1 MKSQSKL
8 SVLLACCSFAVV
20 ASSLMGCSS
29 DLGTASAPSY
39 GCAAKGPCANDP
51 VPSAEQ
57 ASSCQTLQSDAT
69 CGAAFNAYSEC
80 AYAAAKCGD
89 AGLSDPT
96 ADSVS
101 SACNSEYATYTTCLQ
116 NKMID
121 GGS

>member
-1 MKSQSKL
+1 MTFQSKL
-8 SVLLACCSFAVV
+8 SLLFTGCSLVLSL
-20 ASSLMGCSS
+20 SSLTGCSS
-29 DLGTASAPSY
+29 DLGTSPPPSY
-39 GCAAKGPCANDP
+39 SCAAKGPCANDP
-51 VPSAEQ
+51 VPSADQ
-57 ASSCQTLQSDAT
+57 ASSCQTLQRDST

-101 SACNSEYATYTTCLQ
+101 SECNSEYATYTMCLE

>member
-1 MKSQSKL
+1 MKSQSTL
-8 SVLLACCSFAVV
+8 SLLLLCSTFALGS
-20 ASSLMGCSS
+20 SSLTGCSS
-29 DLGTASAPSY
+29 DLGAAPPPSY
-39 GCAAKGPCANDP
+39 GCTAKGPCENDP

-57 ASSCQTLQSDAT
+57 ASSCQSLQSDAT
-69 CGAAFNAYSEC
+69 CGAAFDAYSRC

-101 SACNSEYATYTTCLQ
+101 SECNSEYATYTMCLE
-116 NKMID
+116 NKAID